1 MSCITLHCFLG
12 KVFVQTESQL
22 GEYPMKNTQNRF
34 KIIATLTFEDLWNE
48 NQNCCLQETY
58 YYVTL

>member
-12 KVFVQTESQL
+12 KIFVQTESQL

-34 KIIATLTFEDLWNE
+34 KIIATLTFEDL
-48 NQNCCLQETY
+48 
-58 YYVTL
+58 

>member
-1 MSCITLHCFLG
+1 MSCITLYCFLG

-34 KIIATLTFEDLWNE
+34 KIIAALTFEDL
-48 NQNCCLQETY
+48 
-58 YYVTL
+58 